1 MFRGVS
7 HIYYRVRDVEESI
20 EFYTKNLG
28 FTLLRKY
35 LTNGRLSAYVELD
48 GVLLEF
54 GVPADLSELP
64 GERTIRRIGIAVDD
78 MDAALADLTS
88 KGVEVVREPWDATT
102 FWGRQAVI
110 RDPSGYEVSLRE
122 WSAPDGPTFEGW
134 TPRHE
139 TVERLA

>member
-1 MFRGVS
+1 MFTGVS

-20 EFYTKNLG
+20 DFYTKNLG

-35 LTNGRLSAYVELD
+35 MTSGRLSAYVELD

-88 KGVEVVREPWDATT
+88 KGRGGGEGAVGCNDLLGSAGGNPGPIRVRGFPA
-102 FWGRQAVI
+102 R
-110 RDPSGYEVSLRE
+110 
-122 WSAPDGPTFEGW
+122 
-134 TPRHE
+134 
-139 TVERLA
+139 VERSRWTFLRGVDTPPRAS